1 MLPRYAQGQEL
12 LAVKGYDADWL
23 RAAIVTNRNL
33 RLRRRRPRNST
44 VSMRGVAVR
53 NVGYFAALNITLGSL
68 PSGGLPALLDKCD
81 TIIK

>member
-1 MLPRYAQGQEL
+1 MFNAALPLKRIGGIGCPPYARADEELQGS
-12 LAVKGYDADWL
+12 
-23 RAAIVTNRNL
+23 
-33 RLRRRRPRNST
+33 ST

-68 PSGGLPALLDKCD
+68 PSGDLPALLDKYD